1 MANVSLKNVK
11 KVYPGNIT
19 AVKGVSLDI
28 ADGEFV
34 VLVWAIW
41 LW

>member
-11 KVYPGNIT
+11 KVYPGNVSAI
-19 AVKGVSLDI
+19 KGVSLDI

-34 VLVWAIW
+34 VLVGGI
-41 LW
+41 